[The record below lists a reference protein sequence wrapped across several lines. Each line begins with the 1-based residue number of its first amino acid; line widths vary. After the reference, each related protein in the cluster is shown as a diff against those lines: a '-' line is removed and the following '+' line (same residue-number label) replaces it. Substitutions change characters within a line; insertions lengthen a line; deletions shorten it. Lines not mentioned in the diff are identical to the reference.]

1 MKRSKFVVKN
11 GRSRGAKIQKEWG
24 LLGYPAGC
32 IEPGVDGF
40 VELFSPACVSGAAW
54 LGLLAFL
61 PAGVVHVS
69 LWWGGVWCGW
79 VAKRGLCWA
88 TRRCSCQSVREGHR
102 THQTTILLEV
112 SFSFSFSSCK
122 VPSCLLVLT
131 SPKHNKGR
139 WVTGIEEASFSMS
152 VHPFECVVG

>member
-69 LWWGGVWCGW
+69 LWWGGVWWGVVW
-79 VAKRGLCWA
+79 VAGRAVLGDTAVHLP
-88 TRRCSCQSVREGHR
+88 VRTLG
-102 THQTTILLEV
+102 
-112 SFSFSFSSCK
+112 
-122 VPSCLLVLT
+122 
-131 SPKHNKGR
+131 
-139 WVTGIEEASFSMS
+139 ASHTPNQDFA
-152 VHPFECVVG
+152 